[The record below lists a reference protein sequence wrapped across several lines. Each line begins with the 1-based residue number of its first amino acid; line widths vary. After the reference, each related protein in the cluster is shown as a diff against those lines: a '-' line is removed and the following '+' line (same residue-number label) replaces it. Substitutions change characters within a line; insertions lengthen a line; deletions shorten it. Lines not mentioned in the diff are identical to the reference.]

1 MCSFAFLRYGHAY
14 SQLERAQDGPEGGGV
29 VAPGQVLF
37 CIGNVFFFFMGVLV
51 QAYFL
56 ICILRYEH
64 SSFSTAATA

>member
-37 CIGNVFFFFMGVLV
+37 CIGNVFFFFMNACASLFSDL
-51 QAYFL
+51 Y
-56 ICILRYEH
+56 
-64 SSFSTAATA
+64 SSI